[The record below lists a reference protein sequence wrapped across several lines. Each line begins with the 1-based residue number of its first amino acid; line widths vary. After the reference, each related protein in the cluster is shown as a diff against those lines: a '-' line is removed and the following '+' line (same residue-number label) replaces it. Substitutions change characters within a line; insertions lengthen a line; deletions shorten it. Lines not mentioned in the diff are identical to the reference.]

1 MKETLI
7 QEGGRVMI
15 FGIVVNED
23 KDPGFAFSTH
33 AAEVIRKKGGSV
45 IVDPRYAGTALEKAE
60 GVTVGDYS
68 GCDILIS
75 MGGDGTFLRTAHQH
89 LDSKVPL
96 IGVNLGS
103 IGFMTEIDKED
114 FEDAVDRLI
123 DGKYTLEMRMPL
135 DVTLK
140 SEDGTVKE
148 HGVCLNDAVIAR
160 GANMHVVTLD
170 LLIDHEHVERLSG
183 DGVILSTATG
193 CTAYCLAAGGP
204 IVKPELEICMVTPI
218 CPHTLHNRTYIV
230 SGDSSLDIIIERFS
244 EPPILS
250 LDGRPN
256 IELAYHD
263 RISIKKSEQSVI
275 VAKLGYKNFY
285 QTVRQKIRARG
296 SFYEDGKK

>member
-1 MKETLI
+1 M
-7 QEGGRVMI
+7 R

-23 KDPGFAFSTH
+23 KDPGYAFARH
-33 AAEVIRKKGGSV
+33 AVEVMLSRGCEV
-45 IVDPRYAGTALEKAE
+45 VLDPSYADTELAGCP
-60 GVTVGDYS
+60 GVTIGEYAS
-68 GCDILIS
+68 CDILFS
-75 MGGDGTFLRTAHQH
+75 MGGDGTFLRTAHNNQGA
-89 LDSKVPL
+89 KVPM

-114 FEDAVDRLI
+114 LEDAVDRLI
-123 DGKYTLEMRMPL
+123 EGKFTIEQRTQL
-135 DVTLK
+135 DVTLT
-140 SEDGTVKE
+140 SSDGTVKE
-148 HGVCLNDAVIAR
+148 HGICLNDAVIAR

-170 LLIDHEHVERLSG
+170 LLIDHDHVERLSG

-204 IVKPELEICMVTPI
+204 IVKPELDICMVTPI

-230 SGDSSLDIIIERFS
+230 SGDSSLEIIIERFS

-250 LDGRPN
+250 MDGRQN
-256 IELAYHD
+256 IELEYHD
-263 RISIKKSEQSVI
+263 RILIRKSEESVA

>member
-1 MKETLI
+1 M
-7 QEGGRVMI
+7 R
-15 FGIVVNED
+15 FGIVVNKD
-23 KDPGFAFSTH
+23 KDPGYAFSKYATEVMK
-33 AAEVIRKKGGSV
+33 ARGCEVVLDPTYAETELADVPGVIL
-45 IVDPRYAGTALEKAE
+45 D
-60 GVTVGDYS
+60 DYKN
-68 GCDILIS
+68 CDILIS
-75 MGGDGTFLRTAHQH
+75 MGGDGTFLRTAHKH

-103 IGFMTEIDKED
+103 IGFMTEISKED

-123 DGKYTLEMRMPL
+123 DGKYSLETRTQL
-135 DVTLK
+135 DVTLM
-140 SEDGTVKE
+140 SEDGTVRE
-148 HGVCLNDAVIAR
+148 HGVCLNDAVVAR
-160 GANMHVVTLD
+160 GANLHVVTLD
-170 LLIDHEHVERLSG
+170 LLIDHDHVERLSG

-204 IVKPELEICMVTPI
+204 IVKPDLDICMVTPI

-230 SGDSSLDIIIERFS
+230 SGDSSVELIIERFS

-250 LDGRPN
+250 LDGRQN
-256 IELAYHD
+256 IELALHD
-263 RISIKKSEQSVI
+263 RIVVRKSEVGVV